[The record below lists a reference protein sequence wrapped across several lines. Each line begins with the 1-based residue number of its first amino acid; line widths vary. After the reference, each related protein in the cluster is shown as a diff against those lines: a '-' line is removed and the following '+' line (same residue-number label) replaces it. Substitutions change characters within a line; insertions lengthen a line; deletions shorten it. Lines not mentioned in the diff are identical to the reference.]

1 MRGCISPYQVLAS
14 PQGIIVNIPVT
25 GIEREELESY
35 RLRFQR
41 YLDRK
46 VEIEEE
52 NVLREKEMKKK
63 TIEEEERKVI
73 REEVCAVLEHP
84 RFMFAA

>member
-1 MRGCISPYQVLAS
+1 
-14 PQGIIVNIPVT
+14 
-25 GIEREELESY
+25 
-35 RLRFQR
+35 
-41 YLDRK
+41 
-46 VEIEEE
+46 
-52 NVLREKEMKKK
+52 MKKK